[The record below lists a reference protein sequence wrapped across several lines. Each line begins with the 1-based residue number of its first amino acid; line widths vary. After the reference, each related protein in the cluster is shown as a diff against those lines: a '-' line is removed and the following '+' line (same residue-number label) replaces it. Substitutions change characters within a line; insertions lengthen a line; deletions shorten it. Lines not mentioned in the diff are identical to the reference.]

1 MLWTLVVI
9 LLILWLVA
17 WAGFHVVGWY
27 IHLLLAA
34 ALVILLIRLLS
45 GRKQV
50 P

>member
-1 MLWTLVVI
+1 MLWTLVLI

-34 ALVILLIRLLS
+34 ALVVLLIRLLG
-45 GRKQV
+45 GRK
-50 P
+50 PAP